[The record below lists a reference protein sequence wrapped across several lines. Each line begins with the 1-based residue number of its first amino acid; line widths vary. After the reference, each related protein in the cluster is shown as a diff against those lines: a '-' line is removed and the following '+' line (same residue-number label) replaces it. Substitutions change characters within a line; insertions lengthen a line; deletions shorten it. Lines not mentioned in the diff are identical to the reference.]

1 MYCTEL
7 LTERAAGCCPPLHTP
22 VFASGLLQPH
32 VGVCCCL
39 RSAAPAASAAVEGGM
54 APNADS
60 RSTCDVCFIPNVQAR
75 LQLSAGSSKELLKGG
90 RGGCGPSRPSCA
102 SSNTV
107 TIVSL
112 DTRQLK
118 SHGWTTRLRSAS
130 GILPHTSERGAE
142 LPAVESQTSCWVSH
156 VFDLAPGGACS
167 SNTHPLSHGGAQ
179 VCTRRKAEVEARSCG
194 LSRRRKRCCGLRG
207 PSLLSFFFFC
217 TLFEG
222 GCGGEIGL

>member
-1 MYCTEL
+1 MKVARPQT
-7 LTERAAGCCPPLHTP
+7 LTHEAR
-22 VFASGLLQPH
+22 VMH
-32 VGVCCCL
+32 V
-39 RSAAPAASAAVEGGM
+39 SFQM
-54 APNADS
+54 
-60 RSTCDVCFIPNVQAR
+60 R

-130 GILPHTSERGAE
+130 GILQHTSERGTE

-167 SNTHPLSHGGAQ
+167 SNTRPLSHGGAQ
-179 VCTRRKAEVEARSCG
+179 VCTRREAADG
-194 LSRRRKRCCGLRG
+194 ARCCGSPGRRCELRG
-207 PSLLSFFFFC
+207 SETVVFFFFC
-217 TLFEG
+217 TLLEG
-222 GCGGEIGL
+222 VCGGEIGL